1 MNLNDDSKLNIIKDF
16 PLWIKSIKENKLSFI
31 CKLALF
37 IFPILVVKYS
47 FIEFFNENF
56 WIFIS
61 LLILIYFT
69 DGFFDMKE
77 IKEKAN
83 LKQNLEIK
91 NKEIK
96 ELEISIEYLGQSLAG
111 LPKDFLRQVS
121 NYLKLSNSDR
131 ISLYAFNKTKFQIIG
146 RYSENPLY
154 DSCNREEYP
163 RNEGYIAKCFEN
175 NDGNPYFYKN
185 NLPKNTQKKYFV
197 TVSKETGM
205 TIESLEKLSMK
216 SRAYFARLVKD
227 DNNNNVGILLIE
239 TINPEINIS
248 PKELNDEIEKLIIPH
263 LKTML
268 EISNKLKEDES
279 YEN

>member
-1 MNLNDDSKLNIIKDF
+1 MDFNDDSKFNLIKDF
-16 PLWIKSIKENKLSFI
+16 LLWIKSIRENKLSFI

-37 IFPILVVKYS
+37 IFPIIVTRDS
-47 FIEFFNENF
+47 FIKYFNEKF
-56 WIFIS
+56 WGFFF
-61 LLILIYFT
+61 LLILIYFINEIS
-69 DGFFDMKE
+69 E
-77 IKEKAN
+77 IKETKEKEN
-83 LKQNLEIK
+83 LKKNLEMK
-91 NKEIK
+91 NKEMK
-96 ELEISIEYLGQSLAG
+96 ELELSIEYIGQSLAG

-121 NYLKLSNSDR
+121 NYLRLSNSDR
-131 ISLYAFNKTKFQIIG
+131 ISLYVFNETKFQIIG

-154 DSCNREEYP
+154 DFCSREEYP

-175 NDGNPYFYKN
+175 NDGKPYFYKN
-185 NLPKNTQKKYFV
+185 NLPKNTHKRYFE

-205 TIESLEKLSMK
+205 TIESLKKLSMK

-227 DNNNNVGILLIE
+227 DNKNNVGILLIE
-239 TINPEINIS
+239 TINSDINIS

-263 LKTML
+263 LKTMI

>member
-1 MNLNDDSKLNIIKDF
+1 MDFNDESKLNLIKDF
-16 PLWIKSIKENKLSFI
+16 PLWIKSIRENKLSFI

-37 IFPILVVKYS
+37 IFPIIVTRYS
-47 FIEFFNENF
+47 FVEYFNENF
-56 WIFIS
+56 WIFFF
-61 LLILIYFT
+61 LLIFIYFINEIS
-69 DGFFDMKE
+69 E
-77 IKEKAN
+77 IKEVKEKEN
-83 LKQNLEIK
+83 LKKNLEMK

-96 ELEISIEYLGQSLAG
+96 DLELSIEYLGQSLAG

-121 NYLKLSNSDR
+121 NYLRLSNSDR
-131 ISLYAFNKTKFQIIG
+131 ISLYVFNETKFQIIG

-154 DSCNREEYP
+154 DFCNREEYP

-175 NDGNPYFYKN
+175 NDGKPYFYKN
-185 NLPKNTQKKYFV
+185 NLPKNTHKKYFD

-205 TIESLEKLSMK
+205 SVESLKKLSMK

-227 DNNNNVGILLIE
+227 DNKNNVGILLIE
-239 TINPEINIS
+239 TINTDINVS

-279 YEN
+279 CEN